1 MSKFID
7 TPWKRLILV
16 FLIPVILILAT
27 LIAFVFALAYF
38 VDATIYG
45 PCAWIVTGK
54 YDSFFAW
61 LFT

>member
-7 TPWKRLILV
+7 TWWKRIILV
-16 FLIPVILILAT
+16 FLIPIILFLAAMAA
-27 LIAFVFALAYF
+27 LVFAQMYLID
-38 VDATIYG
+38 VTIYG

-54 YDSFFAW
+54 YDSFFTW